1 MCLFLC
7 LCFCSG
13 AFHLC
18 VGPIDAQC
26 RLLDDIMEMGI
37 DRSSAIDVN
46 IILSIIESTSLLVKR
61 HILSQ
66 EQTSC
71 HSTLESSV
79 SARSCFSSLF
89 SGMLRSTDASR
100 RSAAATGDADR
111 DQLMYALLRLVSIL
125 VRRPLTSA
133 TRQASRKSTV
143 TTAGVPDAD
152 AVTGDPTVPVHAVMT
167 GAEAIDGVVD
177 SPLTDASWLSH
188 SLGTSGAAMTSTP
201 NVPTEDETTD
211 CATDEQK
218 TQTSKNGAVSGATVT
233 GGTPVKGVRRPAQK
247 TCSHDVDSSRLPT
260 VADIVARNRSVMG
273 HLVEAL
279 SSCNSSTVAM
289 ILASSGL
296 PINISD
302 SFSIDPVSG
311 TMSGNLTSVG
321 DGVFHVLTV
330 VNSNVTDLSLIV
342 EPIYRCLAGQ
352 LYTST
357 HQVCQLSEPLLWLML
372 RVLDC
377 RHAVQSFI
385 DMGMLAKKIFDNILS
400 HFYCFKLLVILL
412 SGVSL
417 LFELILTFVKYP
429 CNGFISRSYCYTV

>member
-1 MCLFLC
+1 MTWCLSLLKNVASYGYSYLLSYVYIISYQPLCSSLYFDDFISIVKCDLFLC

-46 IILSIIESTSLLVKR
+46 IILSIIESTSQLVKR

-66 EQTSC
+66 EHTSC

-89 SGMLRSTDASR
+89 SSVLRSTDTSH

-133 TRQASRKSTV
+133 TRQTSRKSTV
-143 TTAGVPDAD
+143 TTAGLPDAD
-152 AVTGDPTVPVHAVMT
+152 AVAGDPTVHAVIA
-167 GAEAIDGVVD
+167 GAEAVDGVVD
-177 SPLTDASWLSH
+177 SPLTDASRLSQ

-201 NVPTEDETTD
+201 NVPTDDKTTD

-218 TQTSKNGAVSGATVT
+218 TQTSKNGATIT

-247 TCSHDVDSSRLPT
+247 ACSHDVDSSRLPT

-273 HLVEAL
+273 HLIEAL
-279 SSCNSSTVAM
+279 SSCNSSTIAM

-296 PINISD
+296 PTNISD
-302 SFSIDPVSG
+302 SFSVDPVSG
-311 TMSGNLTSVG
+311 SMSGNLTSVG
-321 DGVFHVLTV
+321 DGVFHLLTV

-385 DMGMLAKKIFDNILS
+385 DMGMLTRLS
-400 HFYCFKLLVILL
+400 LCVL
-412 SGVSL
+412 
-417 LFELILTFVKYP
+417 
-429 CNGFISRSYCYTV
+429 